1 MTAPRGLTRDPT
13 SYRPGLDGL
22 RALSVLAVLGF
33 HSGVFDA
40 GWIGVDT
47 FFALSGWLITGLLL
61 DEIHRHG
68 HVSLK
73 SFWMRRARR
82 LLPAVGAVLVVVTV
96 MAAGGLVDLRR
107 RGVIGSLTYSSNWL
121 NIAGGTSYWDSFAAR
136 DPLEHLWSLAIEE
149 QIYLLWPLALAGL
162 ALIGWVRCAPRV
174 LAAVIVVVSWSITWF
189 GASNG
194 WSIDRLYQGTDT
206 RASSFA
212 LGALFASVSL
222 NTSGRISERTHRYIS
237 SVIIALAAWV
247 AIALGHDGVRDTDV
261 FRGRM
266 AIISVCGAV
275 MVVAAASVRSGIL
288 CNPITR
294 TIGRWSYG
302 IYLFHFPI
310 AVALSDWKPWPRFTI
325 VTLVSIALAALSF
338 RLVEQPVRFRRASKR
353 TLGVGTLVVVIS
365 AVIGLVIAEPISPAA
380 DRLVDISL
388 PEVDSPHGDAT
399 APTRPRVLVLGDSVP
414 ALASEQLV
422 RVGDPRGYDVGV
434 IAEPGCV
441 SSPYLVDQY
450 APDICEPY
458 ISSLPDLITDSRP
471 DVVVW
476 WWGITGIGVQWDGI
490 KYDYCS
496 DDGRLAVEERTTW
509 LIEMTRGSGASRTLF
524 VPPIPRDDLGDDIA
538 QGTSCEIGAL
548 QDTVARLEEV
558 DSSNDEPVVTVL
570 PLNDLVC
577 ATFPIDC
584 DLVPRDDGLHFTE
597 AGATTVAAW
606 LFDRIDEAVDGQR
619 PNITDVP

>member
-1 MTAPRGLTRDPT
+1 MTATSGLTRDPA

-33 HSGVFDA
+33 HSGVFAA

-61 DEIHRHG
+61 DEIRRHG
-68 HVSLK
+68 RVSLR
-73 SFWMRRARR
+73 SFWTRRARR
-82 LLPAVGAVLVVVTV
+82 LLPGVGAVLVVVGV
-96 MAAGGLVDLRR
+96 MAALGVVDLRR
-107 RGVIGSLTYSSNWL
+107 RGIVGGLTYSTNWL
-121 NIAGGTSYWDSFAAR
+121 NITGGTSYWDSFAAR

-149 QIYLLWPLALAGL
+149 QIYLLWPLLLAGL
-162 ALIGWVRCAPRV
+162 ALVGMVHRAPRI
-174 LAAVIVVVSWSITWF
+174 LAAVIVIVSWSITWF
-189 GASNG
+189 GASNE

-212 LGALFASVSL
+212 LGALFAGVSL
-222 NTSGRISERTHRYIS
+222 HTNGRLGERTHRYVS
-237 SVIIALAAWV
+237 STIIALAATV

-266 AIISVCGAV
+266 AIISICGALMV
-275 MVVAAASVRSGIL
+275 VVAAGLRSGIL
-288 CNPITR
+288 CHPIMR
-294 TIGRWSYG
+294 MIGRWSYG

-310 AVALSDWKPWPRFTI
+310 AVALDDWSPWPRFA
-325 VTLVSIALAALSF
+325 VVSIVSVALAALSF
-338 RLVEQPVRFRRASKR
+338 HLVEQPVRFRRVRQRA
-353 TLGVGTLVVVIS
+353 LLAGTFVVIGCSVFGLLS
-365 AVIGLVIAEPISPAA
+365 AGSVSPAA

-388 PEVDSPHGDAT
+388 PEVSPPRDDVA
-399 APTRPRVLVLGDSVP
+399 APTRPRVLILGDSVP

-422 RVGDPRGYDVGV
+422 EVGHDRGFDVGV

-458 ISSLPDLITDSRP
+458 ITSLPDLITGSRP

-476 WWGITGIGVQWDGI
+476 WWGITGIEVQWDGI
-490 KYDYCS
+490 KYGYCS
-496 DDGRLAVEERTTW
+496 NDGRLAVEERTTW
-509 LIEMTRGSGASRTLF
+509 LIDMTRSSGASTTLF

-548 QDTVARLEEV
+548 QDTVARLGELGG
-558 DSSNDEPVVTVL
+558 SNDEPVVDVL
-570 PLNDLVC
+570 PINDLAC
-577 ATFPIDC
+577 SSFPTDC
-584 DLVPRDDGLHFTE
+584 DLLPREDGLHFTE
-597 AGATTVAAW
+597 SGATTVAAW
-606 LFDRIDEAVDGQR
+606 LFDRVVTGVGEQR
-619 PNITDVP
+619 PNITTDS